1 MTAVPARRGRIRRP
15 ISLHSG
21 SIVTRALL
29 AAIVA
34 VALAMP
40 AAAQDAA
47 LRGRVADPD
56 GRPVA
61 GATVTATRAGSSRTA
76 TSDDD
81 GGYAFDRLA
90 PGAWQVGAT
99 APGLASPWQT
109 IEVAPGRGARA
120 DFTLG
125 LRAVAESLVVSAA
138 LVDQPLSRTPDSV
151 TVIDGADLEA
161 RQVTT
166 LAGALQLVPGFAV
179 ARSGGPGTLTSL
191 FPRGGESDYTLVL
204 VDGVRANSFGGGLDL
219 SQVPLDQVD
228 RIEVVRSPQSALY
241 GADAIGGVIQ
251 VITRHG
257 GPPSA
262 NARLEAGSRQTRRA
276 AAGTAGELG
285 DWRWQAAGDWT
296 EDAGYTGPA
305 PANGE
310 PVGNDDAREAQASAG
325 LGWRGTG
332 GTDVQATVRYVD
344 TDRGAPGPYGSD
356 PAGRFFGVDR
366 VSRGETARRSGSVR
380 VVRPWFGPASRV
392 RQRLDVDLSDYD
404 LTFTSPYGV
413 SLSGTRRLHAR
424 AQTDVA
430 AGAALGVSAG
440 AEWIGERATS
450 TYITGAGGEL
460 PVERG
465 VLGLFGEARWTGHPR
480 ATVTAGLR
488 AERIHRDRL
497 AGDPYA
503 FTPRPDFAAD
513 TIVSV
518 NPKLAVSWIVSP
530 RTPADGARA
539 WTRVRASAGTGIR
552 PPDAFEIAYTD
563 NPSLRPERSRSVEAG
578 VTETLAGG
586 ALALEATAFVNTY
599 DDLIISVGRLSATS
613 RFQTDNI
620 SNARARGVE
629 LSGWWRARAGL
640 QVRAAY
646 TWLDTEVLA
655 VDGAPGQAPAPYAVG
670 DPLLRRPR
678 HMATLDATWTGRRL
692 TLFTTVTA
700 RGETLDAEP
709 AFGPT
714 GGLYLNPGHAVADLG
729 GSVRLGRGVEAYG
742 RLLNLFDRGY
752 EEVLGYPAPGRTAF
766 VGVRVAA
773 GR

>member
-1 MTAVPARRGRIRRP
+1 
-15 ISLHSG
+15 
-21 SIVTRALL
+21 
-29 AAIVA
+29 
-34 VALAMP
+34 
-40 AAAQDAA
+40 
-47 LRGRVADPD
+47 
-56 GRPVA
+56 
-61 GATVTATRAGSSRTA
+61 
-76 TSDDD
+76 
-81 GGYAFDRLA
+81 
-90 PGAWQVGAT
+90 
-99 APGLASPWQT
+99 
-109 IEVAPGRGARA
+109 
-120 DFTLG
+120 
-125 LRAVAESLVVSAA
+125 
-138 LVDQPLSRTPDSV
+138 
-151 TVIDGADLEA
+151 
-161 RQVTT
+161 
-166 LAGALQLVPGFAV
+166 
-179 ARSGGPGTLTSL
+179 
-191 FPRGGESDYTLVL
+191 
-204 VDGVRANSFGGGLDL
+204 
-219 SQVPLDQVD
+219 
-228 RIEVVRSPQSALY
+228 
-241 GADAIGGVIQ
+241 
-251 VITRHG
+251 
-257 GPPSA
+257 
-262 NARLEAGSRQTRRA
+262 
-276 AAGTAGELG
+276 
-285 DWRWQAAGDWT
+285 
-296 EDAGYTGPA
+296 
-305 PANGE
+305 
-310 PVGNDDAREAQASAG
+310 
-325 LGWRGTG
+325 
-332 GTDVQATVRYVD
+332 
-344 TDRGAPGPYGSD
+344 
-356 PAGRFFGVDR
+356 
-366 VSRGETARRSGSVR
+366 SVR